1 MTKVHRKLLAGI
13 SFIAMGATPAVV
25 FAQDN
30 EAAEDAGLGADNQII
45 VTASKRQTT
54 LQDTPISVS
63 VTTSEQIEDAQVRD
77 LLDIQTLVPSLR
89 VSQTS
94 LSFVSTFSIRGFG
107 NGAANP
113 GIEPSVGVFIDGVYR
128 SRAGAAISD
137 FPDLERVEVLGGPQS
152 TLFGKNASAGVI
164 SIVTREPEFEF
175 GGTAELS
182 YGNFDAVVAKG
193 YVTGPISDTVAFSLG
208 GSYNRRDGYIED
220 IIINEDIN
228 ERNRYAL
235 RGQLL
240 FEPSD
245 SLKFRLIADYDE
257 IDEVCCGA
265 TNVVNGPTGAL
276 VNALGGQFIPDE
288 PLSLQSTV
296 NFAPVNELEN
306 YGISL
311 QTDWS
316 TGAIDVTGIG
326 AYRRSDTFVNQ
337 DSDFTSLNSIGT
349 NINEVDIETY
359 TGELRAASN
368 FDGPLNFLVGGF
380 VFHET
385 IDQSANFGNGPGFL
399 LFANAAT
406 GGLFSGLEPTLRALV
421 PGIPA
426 GQFGGVGQGRLLSYD
441 YENTSYS
448 LFGQVDFEPADGL
461 VFTVGANFTD
471 DQKEVSS
478 NNVSTDVF
486 SSIDLVQA
494 GFNLA
499 VAPPALGGLG
509 LPPAQAS
516 IFASPGGGNP
526 FLPLAGLQFNPPFLN
541 FPNAV
546 EDGRTDDQDLSYTLR
561 VAYEASDNVSLYA
574 TYATG
579 FKASSFNLT
588 ANSLPFASDFIP
600 GSPFQTPPPAPSPI
614 RDAGLAVPNLSTG
627 SRFAGPEESEVYEI
641 GVKGAWDGFAFN
653 LALFDQT
660 LDGFQ
665 TNVFV
670 GTGFILG
677 NAERLSSKGFEFDA
691 TISPIPELVFTAAMT
706 YLDPR
711 FDQFTGGTALS
722 AGLVPVPTDLTGER
736 PSGVPEFSIVV
747 GATYTVD
754 VSDDASLRFHADYQT
769 ESSVELANGVST
781 FTREVENLNATVT
794 LGLSNGLEV
803 SIWGRNLTDA
813 AFLNAISPAV
823 GQPGS
828 LVGFR
833 NQPRTYGGLVRYRF

>member
-1 MTKVHRKLLAGI
+1 MKNRTLSAGI
-13 SFIAMGATPAVV
+13 SLFALVATSPAAL
-25 FAQDN
+25 AQDLDS
-30 EAAEDAGLGADNQII
+30 EASEGSRFENDNQII

-54 LQDTPISVS
+54 LQDTPIAVS
-63 VTTSEQIEDAQVRD
+63 VTTAEQIEDAQVRD

-89 VSQTS
+89 VNQTS
-94 LSFVSTFSIRGFG
+94 LSFVSNFVIRGFG

-137 FPDLERVEVLGGPQS
+137 LPDLERVEVLSGPQS

-164 SIVTREPEFEF
+164 SVVTREPQFEL
-175 GGTAELS
+175 GGSAELS
-182 YGNFDAVVAKG
+182 YGNFDAVVARAHI
-193 YVTGPISDTVAFSLG
+193 TGPISDTVAFSVG
-208 GSYNRRDGYIED
+208 GSYNRRDGFVED
-220 IIINEDIN
+220 IIINESIN
-228 ERNRYAL
+228 DRNRFAL

-240 FEPSD
+240 FEPND

-257 IDEVCCGA
+257 IDEVCCAA
-265 TNVVNGPTGAL
+265 TNVVNGPTGA
-276 VNALGGQFIPDE
+276 VVAALGGQFIPDD

-306 YGISL
+306 YGLSL

-316 TGAIDVTGIG
+316 TGAIDVTGIA

-349 NINEVDIETY
+349 NINEIDIETY
-359 TGELRAASN
+359 TGELRAASD

-385 IDQSANFGNGPGFL
+385 IDQSAEFGNGEGFL
-399 LFANAAT
+399 LFANAVT
-406 GGLFSGLEPTLRALV
+406 RGGFSASEPTLRALV
-421 PGIPA
+421 PGIPE
-426 GQFGGVGQGRLLSYD
+426 GRFGGVGQGRLLSYD

-471 DQKEVSS
+471 DQKRASS
-478 NNVSTDVF
+478 NNISTDVF

-499 VAPPALGGLG
+499 VAPVAFGGLG
-509 LPPAQAS
+509 LSPDQAR

-526 FLPLAGLQFNPPFLN
+526 FLPLRGLQFNPPYLN

-546 EDGRTDDQDLSYTLR
+546 EDGRTDDQDLSYTFR
-561 VAYEASDNVSLYA
+561 VAYEASDNISLYA

-588 ANSLPFASDFIP
+588 NDSRPLASDFVP
-600 GSPFQTPPPAPSPI
+600 GSPFQSPAPAASPI
-614 RDAGLAVPNLSTG
+614 RDAGLAVPNLATG
-627 SRFAGPEESEVYEI
+627 SRFAGPEESEVFEI
-641 GVKGAWDGFAFN
+641 GVKGAWEGFSFN

-665 TNVFV
+665 TNVFT

-677 NAERLSSKGFEFDA
+677 NAERFSSRGFELD
-691 TISPIPELVFTAAMT
+691 TRISPIPELVFTAALT
-706 YLDPR
+706 YLDPL
-711 FDQFTGGTALS
+711 FDEFTGGTVLS
-722 AGLVPVPTDLTGER
+722 PAFTVVPTDLSGER
-736 PSGVPEFSIVV
+736 PSGIPEFSVVV
-747 GATYTVD
+747 GGTYTAD
-754 VSDDASLRFHADYQT
+754 LSDDASLRFHTDYQL
-769 ESSVELANGVST
+769 ESSVELVNGVSD
-781 FTREVENLNATVT
+781 FTREVENLNASVT

-803 SIWGRNLTDA
+803 SLWGRNLTDA
-813 AFLNAISPAV
+813 AFLNAVSPAV

-833 NQPRTYGGLVRYRF
+833 NQPRTYGGLVRFRF

>member
-1 MTKVHRKLLAGI
+1 MTNLHRKLLSGI
-13 SFIAMGATPAVV
+13 SFAAICATSSTA

-30 EAAEDAGLGADNQII
+30 EAIEDSGSATDNQII

-54 LQDTPISVS
+54 LQDTPIAVS
-63 VTTSEQIEDAQVRD
+63 VTTAEQIEDAQVRD
-77 LLDIQTLVPSLR
+77 LLDLQTLVPSLR

-94 LSFVSTFSIRGFG
+94 LSFVSNFIIRGFG

-137 FPDLERVEVLGGPQS
+137 LPDLERVEVLSGPQS

-164 SIVTREPEFEF
+164 SVVTREPQFEL
-175 GGTAELS
+175 GGSAELS
-182 YGNFDAVVAKG
+182 YGNFDAIVAKAH
-193 YVTGPISDTVAFSLG
+193 VTGPISDNVAFSLG

-220 IIINEDIN
+220 IIIGEDLN
-228 ERNRYAL
+228 DRNRYAL

-245 SLKFRLIADYDE
+245 ALKFRLIADYDR

-265 TNVVNGPTGAL
+265 TNVVDGPTGAI
-276 VNALGGQFIPDE
+276 VRAIGGVFIPNE

-296 NFAPVNELEN
+296 NFAPVNEIDN
-306 YGISL
+306 YGVSL

-316 TGAIDVTGIG
+316 TGAIDVTGIA

-359 TGELRAASN
+359 TGELRAASD
-368 FDGPLNFLVGGF
+368 FDGPLNFLLGGF
-380 VFHET
+380 VFHEE
-385 IDQSANFGNGPGFL
+385 IDQSAEFGNGEGFL
-399 LFANAAT
+399 LFADAVT
-406 GGLFSGLEPTLRALV
+406 GGAYSALEPTLRALV

-426 GQFGGVGQGRLLSYD
+426 GNFGGVGQGRLLSYD
-441 YENTSYS
+441 YENTSFS
-448 LFGQVDFEPADGL
+448 LFGQLDFEPADGL

-471 DQKEVSS
+471 DQKEASS
-478 NNVSTDVF
+478 NNISTDVF
-486 SSIDLVQA
+486 SGIDLIQA

-509 LPPAQAS
+509 LPPEQAS

-526 FLPLAGLQFNPPFLN
+526 FLPLQGLQFNPPYLN
-541 FPNAV
+541 FPNVV

-561 VAYEASDNVSLYA
+561 IAYEASDNLSLYA

-588 ANSLPFASDFIP
+588 NDSLPFASDFIP
-600 GSPFQTPPPAPSPI
+600 GSPFQTPPPAASPI

-641 GVKGAWDGFAFN
+641 GVKGAWEGFSFN

-660 LDGFQ
+660 LEGFQ
-665 TNVFV
+665 TSVFT

-677 NAERLSSKGFEFDA
+677 NAEQLSSRGFELDA
-691 TISPIPELVFTAAMT
+691 TISPIPELVFTAAVT
-706 YLDPR
+706 YLDPL
-711 FDQFTGGTALS
+711 FDEFTGGTVLTPNFTVAPADLS
-722 AGLVPVPTDLTGER
+722 GER
-736 PSGVPEFSIVV
+736 PSGVPEWSVVV
-747 GATYTVD
+747 GGTYTFD
-754 VSDDASLRFHADYQT
+754 VSDDATLRLHADYLM
-769 ESSVELANGVST
+769 ESSVELVNGVSD
-781 FTREVENLNATVT
+781 FTREVENLNASIT
-794 LGLSNGLEV
+794 LGLSNGLEL
-803 SIWGRNLTDA
+803 SIWGRNLTNDA
-813 AFLNAISPAV
+813 YLSAISPAV
-823 GQPGS
+823 GQEGS

-833 NQPRTYGGLVRYRF
+833 NQPRTYGGLVRFRF